1 MQSGMRNH
9 KETSEKL
16 KLRDILPNNWPVIFE
31 SVKVMK
37 EPLPPKKKKK
47 DYGNIPDYQKWK
59 NHNN

>member
-47 DYGNIPDYQKWK
+47 KRLREYSRLPEMKES
-59 NHNN
+59 

>member
-47 DYGNIPDYQKWK
+47 RLREYSRLPEMKES
-59 NHNN
+59 